1 MSDMATHL
9 CVMTRSV
16 FILWLALALS
26 VVSIGR
32 GDVRGFVTEDFFNK
46 IVSGDVLLSGG
57 VGDIATQ
64 DLFNGILSSTSR
76 GCAGKSFYTYSNF
89 ITATNSFSGFA
100 SNRTSSNNKREIAA
114 FFAHVVHETVGLC
127 YVEEVDK
134 SLDYCDSSSTQYPC
148 ANGKQYYGRGPLLLS
163 WNYNYGAAGDFLGV
177 DLLNNPGL
185 VAQDDLIAWKTAL
198 WIWNMNSNCHSAMTS
213 GPGFMGT
220 IQALT
225 GIDCSGGSASGI
237 NDRINHY
244 LAYCSRLG
252 VSPGNNVAC

>member
-1 MSDMATHL
+1 MATHL
-9 CVMTRSV
+9 CLMTPGV
-16 FILWLALALS
+16 FILWLALSLY

-57 VGDIATQ
+57 VADIATQ
-64 DLFNGILSSTSR
+64 DLFNGILSAASR

-100 SNRTSSNNKREIAA
+100 SNRTSSKNKREIAA
-114 FFAHVVHETVGLC
+114 FFAHVAHETVSLC

-134 SLDYCDSSSTQYPC
+134 SLDYCDSPSTQYPC
-148 ANGKQYYGRGPLLLS
+148 ATGKQYYGRGPIQLS
-163 WNYNYGAAGDFLGV
+163 WNYNYGAAGDYLGV
-177 DLLNNPGL
+177 DLLKNPGL

-198 WIWNMNSNCHSAMTS
+198 WFWNVNSKCHSAMTS
-213 GPGFMGT
+213 GQGFMGT
-220 IQALT
+220 ILAIN
-225 GIDCSGGSASGI
+225 GRECSGGSTPEI
-237 NDRINHY
+237 NARINFY
-244 LAYCSRLG
+244 LAYCSLLG